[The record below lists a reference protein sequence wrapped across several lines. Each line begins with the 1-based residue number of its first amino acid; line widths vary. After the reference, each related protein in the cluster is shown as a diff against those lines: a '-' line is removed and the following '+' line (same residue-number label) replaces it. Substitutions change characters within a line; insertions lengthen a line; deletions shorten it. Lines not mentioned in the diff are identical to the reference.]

1 MRELEHE
8 LKRAAI
14 MMAQKIVLKD
24 IDIMIKSLL
33 GLGFVGR
40 TLWFGADCFESVR
53 LTTHYRAL
61 LKKLID
67 SSLSVI
73 ISALG

>member
-1 MRELEHE
+1 
-8 LKRAAI
+8 
-14 MMAQKIVLKD
+14 
-24 IDIMIKSLL
+24 MIKSLL